1 MNFDDPAAQ
10 GSGWFGC
17 EGTQGIYALI
27 EAPFDATS
35 SHHRRASAGP
45 SAMRAASHQVEL
57 TLIDGRCPI
66 AHGLVSTRLEL
77 AELNQLALEAMNQL
91 RAGQADAARRVDD
104 AASALASQLEAAV
117 DAHWAQGR
125 QVVIVGGDHSVSY
138 GALKAALQRSP
149 ELGILHLDAHAD
161 LRRAYEGVTSSHAS
175 IMDRVKTL
183 SPSTPITQVGL
194 RDLGNAERARIASD
208 DSIVAFFD
216 EALVHQQFLGM
227 PWAEQARAII
237 ATLPETVWV
246 SFDVDALDP
255 SLCPHTGT
263 PVPGGLTYYQA
274 IDLLDRVQ
282 KSGRT
287 LLGVD
292 LTEVAGDPYD
302 ALIGARLV
310 YRALAAFESKK

>member
-104 AASALASQLEAAV
+104 VSAPLRSRGGRRCAPARAPGRDRRRRPQ
-117 DAHWAQGR
+117 HGHGAQ
-125 QVVIVGGDHSVSY
+125 
-138 GALKAALQRSP
+138 AALRRSP
-149 ELGILHLDAHAD
+149 GSASC
-161 LRRAYEGVTSSHAS
+161 TSTH
-175 IMDRVKTL
+175 
-183 SPSTPITQVGL
+183 TPTS
-194 RDLGNAERARIASD
+194 A
-208 DSIVAFFD
+208 
-216 EALVHQQFLGM
+216 
-227 PWAEQARAII
+227 
-237 ATLPETVWV
+237 
-246 SFDVDALDP
+246 
-255 SLCPHTGT
+255 
-263 PVPGGLTYYQA
+263 
-274 IDLLDRVQ
+274 
-282 KSGRT
+282 GRT
-287 LLGVD
+287 
-292 LTEVAGDPYD
+292 
-302 ALIGARLV
+302 
-310 YRALAAFESKK
+310 RA